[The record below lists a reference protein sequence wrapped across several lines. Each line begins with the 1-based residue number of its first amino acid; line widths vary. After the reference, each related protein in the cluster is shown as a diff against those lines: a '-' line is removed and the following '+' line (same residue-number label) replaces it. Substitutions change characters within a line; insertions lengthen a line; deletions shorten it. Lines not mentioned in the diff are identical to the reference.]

1 MDSCGAP
8 ASRPGEKTGAR
19 CACRPVLP
27 TAPLQALALGLAPAI
42 NHDWSDRSIARKLR
56 AVSGLADRT
65 GRTRAPPQPPRTGLS
80 PDRSCYVAI
89 AHWCLSQSGGTD
101 RADRA
106 DRADTARV
114 RIDRTRIRIRPAQST
129 PPLAS
134 FSLCSR
140 LRDAPGQE
148 PATVPHWNA
157 RAVKARVG
165 RVCWVPVPECR
176 LRRDG
181 LWACRPS
188 ATQPCSKSGRSAS
201 QRDGAVREHHSAV
214 LERDDAPAP
223 KARPRG

>member
-1 MDSCGAP
+1 MS
-8 ASRPGEKTGAR
+8 SRIQR
-19 CACRPVLP
+19 
-27 TAPLQALALGLAPAI
+27 
-42 NHDWSDRSIARKLR
+42 
-56 AVSGLADRT
+56 
-65 GRTRAPPQPPRTGLS
+65 
-80 PDRSCYVAI
+80 
-89 AHWCLSQSGGTD
+89 GGTD

-106 DRADTARV
+106 DRADTTRVRIDRTRIRIPREREFAFDLHPTRADRARI

-129 PPLAS
+129 PPVAS
-134 FSLCSR
+134 FSLYSR

-201 QRDGAVREHHSAV
+201 QRDGAVRAHHSAV

-223 KARPRG
+223 KARPRGTEDAFYPNLNLVRRERRG